1 MLDIKDLSIT
11 FNANTP
17 NEKRALNH
25 VNLHL
30 KKGDFITIIGS
41 NGAGKSTLLN
51 SISGSLNID
60 SGNITLNGKDI
71 HTMKE
76 HKRASMIGR
85 LFQDPL
91 MGTAPNMSIQENLE
105 LAYRRGKDKETFYQ
119 KFLKLGI
126 SKEEKD
132 LFKNKLSKLSLGL
145 EERMDTKVGL
155 LSGGQRQALT
165 LMMATI
171 NPPTLLLLDE
181 HTAALDPKTA
191 AKVMEIT
198 DQIIKENNTTTIMI
212 THNISQA
219 LAYGNRMIVMSE
231 GKIFMEFSEEEK
243 KKMSVE
249 DVMKIYASAN
259 LKELSDHMLLE

>member
-1 MLDIKDLSIT
+1 MLDIKDVSIT
-11 FNANTP
+11 FNEGTP
-17 NEKRALNH
+17 NEKKALKKI
-25 VNLHL
+25 NLHL
-30 KKGDFITIIGS
+30 NKGDFVTVIGS

-51 SISGSLNID
+51 SISGAIQID
-60 SGNITLNGKDI
+60 EGSIVLDNKEI

-76 HKRASMIGR
+76 HKRAQWIGR

-105 LAYRRGKDKETFYQ
+105 LAYRRGNSRDSFYRRY
-119 KFLKLGI
+119 LKLNI
-126 SKEEKD
+126 TKEEKA
-132 LFKNKLSKLSLGL
+132 LFKEKLSRLGLGL
-145 EERMDTKVGL
+145 EERMNSKVGL

-191 AKVMEIT
+191 TKVMEIT
-198 DQIIKENNTTTIMI
+198 DKVIRENNTTTIMI

-219 LAYGNRMIVMSE
+219 LAYGNRMVVMSE
-231 GKIFMEFSEEEK
+231 GNIFMEFNEEEK

-259 LKELSDHMLLE
+259 IKELSDNMLLE

>member
-1 MLDIKDLSIT
+1 MLNLKDVSIT

-17 NEKRALNH
+17 NEKKALKGI
-25 VNLHL
+25 NLHL
-30 KKGDFITIIGS
+30 NKGDFVTIIGS

-51 SISGSLNID
+51 CISGSLNID
-60 SGNITLNGKDI
+60 SGSILLDGKEI
-71 HTMKE
+71 HKQKE
-76 HKRASMIGR
+76 HKRAQMIGR

-105 LAYRRGKDKETFYQ
+105 LAYRRGNSHDSFYQ
-119 KFLKLGI
+119 RYLKLNI
-126 SKEEKD
+126 SKEEKA
-132 LFKNKLSKLSLGL
+132 LFKEKLARLDLGL
-145 EERMDTKVGL
+145 EDRMNSKVGL

-198 DQIIKENNTTTIMI
+198 DKLIQENNTTTIMI
-212 THNISQA
+212 THNINQA
-219 LAYGNRMIVMSE
+219 LQYGNRMIVMSE
-231 GKIFMEFSEEEK
+231 GDIFMEFSEEEK
-243 KKMSVE
+243 KNMSVE

-259 LKELSDHMLLE
+259 IKELSDKMLLG